1 MKKIGLILVL
11 LVAFSII
18 SSAQVQD
25 SVFLKSGKI
34 IPCDINNI
42 YDNYISYNYIHENGD
57 TITEKRLTDQIAEII
72 LRDGT
77 SWNTY
82 KQTKTKLYQSKV
94 CTPDC
99 SKGILYE
106 TFDSE
111 ISFIDNYKIN
121 DPYLFKEMKI
131 AVDRIYEAIQDQ
143 ELIAIHGDYD
153 ADGVS
158 ATAILQSVLRE
169 LGAQVTI
176 YIPHREKEG
185 YGLNKQTIDYLHK
198 RGVSLVITCD
208 CGISNHD
215 EIAYAKSFNIET
227 IVTDHHDI
235 QEKMVDSS
243 TADH

>member
-99 SKGILYE
+99 SKGIIYE

-111 ISFIDNYKIN
+111 ISFIDNYKID
-121 DPYLFKEMKI
+121 DPYLFNIRTKI
-131 AVDRIYEAIQDQ
+131 SDGDIQPITIPVNTINSIKINRRFTTGKC
-143 ELIAIHGDYD
+143 IAIGSVTGLLTGILVGSLVGRDSGFSGPIILTG
-153 ADGVS
+153 AMGGAICGAVVGGIIGS
-158 ATAILQSVLRE
+158 AV
-169 LGAQVTI
+169 QVR
-176 YIPHREKEG
+176 IPING
-185 YGLNKQTIDYLHK
+185 NKQKYQEQRDL
-198 RGVSLVITCD
+198 
-208 CGISNHD
+208 ISK
-215 EIAYAKSFNIET
+215 YS
-227 IVTDHHDI
+227 VTGR
-235 QEKMVDSS
+235 
-243 TADH
+243 